1 MKRVVVLSIVG
12 LLAVLLGACSSREN
26 ATNGLINPGDQV
38 RDFVF
43 STADVKTA
51 GLPHN
56 YSCTE
61 NGDELVCETT
71 AGTRVNISPS
81 YYDDTRKG
89 RIEQLWSDSTHE
101 MLIEDQKVNLQ
112 AFGYIDVPNPAMGSV
127 RKWNVAMVTEKPG
140 EIIVHHSIVFNGKPD
155 EFNVTWVFTEP

>member
-1 MKRVVVLSIVG
+1 MKKVVVLSIVG
-12 LLAVLLGACSSREN
+12 LLAIFLSACSAGSQ

-38 RDFVF
+38 GDFVF
-43 STADVKTA
+43 STADAKIA

-61 NGDELVCETT
+61 NGDELVCKTT
-71 AGTRVNISPS
+71 AGTQVNISPS
-81 YYDDTRKG
+81 YFDDTHEG
-89 RIEQLWSDSTHE
+89 RIEELWADSTHE
-101 MLIEDQKVNLQ
+101 MLIGDRKVNLQ
-112 AFGYIDVPNPAMGSV
+112 AFGYIDVPNPVVGSV

-155 EFNVTWVFTEP
+155 EFTVTWIFTEP